1 MYDIVIIGA
10 GPAGMTAAIYSA
22 RARMKTMLIA
32 EAIPGGQV
40 MLTEEIEN
48 YPGFESV
55 SGIELMNKMYE
66 QTKKLEIDIKPGMV
80 KTITKKDKGFVLG
93 TDSGDIETSSVILAT
108 GASYKKLG
116 AKGEAEFTGRGVSYC
131 GVCDAP
137 FFRNKEIAVIGGGD
151 TAVYEAGHLLKF
163 ASRIH
168 IIHRKDR
175 LRATKIMQDKVL
187 GDPKTVPH
195 WDSVVEEIYGSNTV
209 DGIKIKNLKT
219 GESSQVTCKGAFIF
233 VGVQPHSELVKGLAD
248 ISESGYVISDDDMR
262 TSVPGIFACGD
273 VRKKTLR
280 QISTAVGE
288 AATAAFSAQHYVEE
302 LKGIAYK

>member
-1 MYDIVIIGA
+1 VYDIVIIGA